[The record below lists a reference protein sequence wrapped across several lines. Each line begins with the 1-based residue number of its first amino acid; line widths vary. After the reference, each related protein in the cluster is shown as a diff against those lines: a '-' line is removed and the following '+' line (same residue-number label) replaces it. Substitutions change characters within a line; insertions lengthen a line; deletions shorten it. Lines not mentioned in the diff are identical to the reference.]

1 MDQSELL
8 AAGIAQVPEQII
20 DLIARGAMFVINHS
34 GGKDSQAM
42 CLLLRDLVPVAQR
55 VIVHADLG
63 EVEWP
68 GAVDHIKA
76 TTSGEP
82 LHVCRSRRGLLQMIE
97 DRGMFP
103 SPKQRQCTSDLKR
116 GPIERT
122 VRHVMAE
129 RMAGFP
135 KHRGIPGAAPGRAIT
150 AAEHGA
156 NLVVNCMGMRAQESS
171 GRSKLSPFKFSECN
185 SKAGREWYDWL
196 PIHSLTTDEVF
207 ERIAAAGQ
215 APHWVYAAGMSR
227 FSCCFCIMS
236 SKADLTTA
244 ARLNPDLYR
253 RYVELERSTGQVMI
267 MPSKKQGRRN
277 LEQIT
282 GISAEAAQSEIA
294 RVA

>member
-1 MDQSELL
+1 MNQAELL
-8 AAGIAQVPEQII
+8 ASGIAQVPEQII
-20 DLIARGAMFVINHS
+20 ILIARGAMFVINHS

-42 CLLLRDLVPVAQR
+42 YLLLRGLVPAAQR

-76 TTSGEP
+76 TTAGEP

-97 DRGMFP
+97 ERGMFP
-103 SPKQRQCTSDLKR
+103 SPSQRQCTSDLKR

-122 VRHVMAE
+122 VR
-129 RMAGFP
+129 
-135 KHRGIPGAAPGRAIT
+135 AIT
-150 AAEHGA
+150 RERKALDIEAWG
-156 NLVVNCMGMRAQESS
+156 LVVNCMGMRAEESP
-171 GRSKLSPFKFSECN
+171 GRSKLTPFKHHKGN

-196 PIHSLTTDEVF
+196 PVHDLTTVEVF
-207 ERIAAAGQ
+207 ARIATAGQ

-282 GISAEAAQSEIA
+282 GISAEAAKSEIA